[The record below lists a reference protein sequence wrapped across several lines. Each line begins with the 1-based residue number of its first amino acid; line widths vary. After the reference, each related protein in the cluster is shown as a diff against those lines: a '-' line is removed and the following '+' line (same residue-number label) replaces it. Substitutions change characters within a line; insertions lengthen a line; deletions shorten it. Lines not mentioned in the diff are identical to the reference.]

1 MVIEMNQVKNR
12 LIQFRVSEE
21 EYRLVSKLSSNSKNL
36 SNVARYILLTEA
48 KKLTSSTKRKV
59 AIINRDIFDID
70 EEIQDLQL
78 SRDSKT
84 SLIEEILKKKAKD
97 E

>member
-1 MVIEMNQVKNR
+1 MNQVKNR